1 MLGPVI
7 KQISVVG
14 QAVGL
19 TVTAMKV
26 YNSTSPVQAV
36 RTAAVSIVDDC
47 APPQIKYP
55 LKCGALLIQLR
66 IAIGTS
72 GNAWSV
78 RLALGA
84 AKQFIE

>member
-7 KQISVVG
+7 KQVPVVG

-26 YNSTSPVQAV
+26 YNCTSPVQAV
-36 RTAAVSIVDDC
+36 KTAAISIVDDC

-55 LKCGALLIQLR
+55 LKCGALLIQLG
-66 IAIGTS
+66 IAIGTG
-72 GNAWSV
+72 GNPWSV
-78 RLALGA
+78 GLALGA
-84 AKQFIE
+84 AKQLIE